1 MSGRDVAVW
10 GALALA
16 VLSGLVGL
24 FGLERAYRWAPSREF
39 WVLLRASQALAFVY
53 AAAAGILYLD
63 HQRAAGGLYY
73 LYALLPIAIG
83 VVAEQL
89 RIVAAD
95 HVLSARDIDSAQE
108 VGTLPEA
115 EQEAIVLAI
124 LRREM
129 GVMAIA
135 ALVVCFLA
143 LRAAS
148 TF

>member
-1 MSGRDVAVW
+1 MSGRDIAVW

-24 FGLERAYRWAPSREF
+24 FGLERAWRWTPSRRF
-39 WVLLRASQALAFVY
+39 WVALRASQALAFAY
-53 AAAAGILYLD
+53 AATAGILYLD
-63 HQRAAGGLYY
+63 HHRAAAGLYY

-83 VVAEQL
+83 FVAEQL
-89 RIVAAD
+89 RLVAAD
-95 HVLSARDIDSAQE
+95 HVLTSRDLDSAQE
-108 VGTLPEA
+108 VGALPPD
-115 EQEAIVLAI
+115 EQQAIVLAI

>member
-1 MSGRDVAVW
+1 MTGRDIAVW

-16 VLSGLVGL
+16 VLSGIVGL

-39 WVLLRASQALAFVY
+39 WVAARLAQALAFAY

-63 HQRAAGGLYY
+63 HARAAQGLYY

-83 VVAEQL
+83 FVAEQL

-95 HVLSARDIDSAQE
+95 HVLTAHDIESAQE
-108 VGTLPEA
+108 VGTLPEP
-115 EQEAIVLAI
+115 EQQAIVLAI

-143 LRAAS
+143 LRAAT